1 MRPEYQD
8 IVDEVSRLLEAPAIL
23 EERSLALIAFCAHD
37 GAIDTV
43 RERSILQRQSSA
55 EIREHFEGYGISTAT
70 GPVRIPADPRSR
82 VMARLCLPVRWQG
95 ITYGYLW
102 LLDEGREIEETL
114 LPRAMA
120 LASRAGAL
128 MATELHLREDLGYRL
143 RDLISVSP
151 EVREQ
156 AAVEIGDLGHVPR
169 GTPVAA
175 IALRFHGT
183 GRGGCDARY
192 ARGSGDAP
200 YARGSG
206 DVRHAQGSGDAPY
219 ARGNG
224 DARYAPGSGDAR
236 YAPGSR
242 GAQYVPGTGD
252 ARYVRDRGGIPS
264 MREQPDA
271 AAAKV
276 PEQWDPRDAL
286 ATLLWGLPRQV
297 LAHVAADHAV
307 LLVPLESVT
316 DLGPARAAAARIADG
331 AGVPHGTVR
340 DRPPLLIGV
349 GAPRPDLGE
358 AHASWQEARLATRIG
373 AFLPHAGPVV
383 EWERLG
389 VYRLLARIPQSEL
402 RDSSLDPAVHRLFAC
417 GDPELIRTLEVY
429 LDEAGNAQRSAAE
442 LAVHRQTL
450 YYRLHKVEQ
459 ITGLSLAAGDDRLVL
474 HLGLKMGHLLG
485 LLPAPRL

>member
-156 AAVEIGDLGHVPR
+156 AAVEISDLGHVPR

-175 IALRFHGT
+175 VALRFDKT

-192 ARGSGDAP
+192 AR
-200 YARGSG
+200 
-206 DVRHAQGSGDAPY
+206 HAQGS
-219 ARGNG
+219 G

-236 YAPGSR
+236 YA
-242 GAQYVPGTGD
+242 
-252 ARYVRDRGGIPS
+252 RDRGGIPA

-331 AGVPHGTVR
+331 AGVPPGAVR
-340 DRPPLLIGV
+340 DRPPLLIGL
-349 GAPRPDLGE
+349 GAPRADLGE

-459 ITGLSLAAGDDRLVL
+459 ITGLSLAVGDDRLVL